1 MTQVQ
6 DVLTNLYASIVQG
19 VTDWTPRVVLGL
31 VLAIIAI
38 LLARIVTWM
47 LRSFLRRIDI
57 DGLLQKLGTKDTLG
71 RLGVSQPL
79 SVLLPKVV
87 YYLLLLL
94 FARTA
99 AESMGLQ
106 PVSSAIGSFLAYL
119 PSVFAAL
126 LIVLLGSSAAQL
138 ASRVVT
144 EGARNSGIE
153 FARPLGGIVG
163 TVVMTIVG
171 LTALAQLRVDT
182 EIVHLVVSGILA
194 GLVLALG
201 LSFGLGSRDVTRN
214 ILAGFYARKT
224 FASGDRVEIE
234 GHRGTLLGITATQT
248 LVESDGNTVAFANSI
263 FLDSVTSRVGVGASP
278 QNSVGDATE

>member
-1 MTQVQ
+1 MNQVQ
-6 DVLTNLYASIVQG
+6 EILTSLYASILQG
-19 VTDWTPRVVLGL
+19 VTDWTPKVVLGL
-31 VLAIIAI
+31 VLTVVAIV
-38 LLARIVTWM
+38 LAKVVTGL

-57 DGLLQKLGTKDTLG
+57 DGLLQKVGTKDALG
-71 RLGVSQPL
+71 RLGITRPVG
-79 SVLLPKVV
+79 VLIPKIV

-99 AESMGLQ
+99 ADSMGLL

-126 LIVLLGSSAAQL
+126 VIILLGSSAAQM

-144 EGARNSGIE
+144 DGARNSGIE

-163 TVVMTIVG
+163 AVVMTVVG

-201 LSFGLGSRDVTRN
+201 LSFGLGSKDVTRN

-224 FASGDRVEIE
+224 FMAGDEVEI
-234 GHRGTLLGITATQT
+234 GGRRGTLVGINATQT
-248 LVESDGNTVAFANSI
+248 LLEANGETVAFANSI
-263 FLDSVTSRVGVGASP
+263 FLDSVTSKRTG
-278 QNSVGDATE
+278 